1 MIAVVV
7 GDVNSDAAEVGVE
20 VVAAAVVAAG
30 VDVGEDVAVEVGV
43 SCGGLSLITL
53 GYEDNRCVGP
63 SLVWSTRHVH
73 ETGTIVGE

>member
-30 VDVGEDVAVEVGV
+30 VDVGEDVAVEVAAG
-43 SCGGLSLITL
+43 
-53 GYEDNRCVGP
+53 EVGKVAEAFVAAAAVAD
-63 SLVWSTRHVH
+63 L
-73 ETGTIVGE
+73 E